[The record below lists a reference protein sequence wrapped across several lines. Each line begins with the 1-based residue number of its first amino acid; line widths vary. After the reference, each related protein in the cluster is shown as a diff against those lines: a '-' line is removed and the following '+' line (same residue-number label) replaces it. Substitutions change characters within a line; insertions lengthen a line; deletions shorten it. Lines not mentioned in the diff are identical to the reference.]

1 MKSDILNR
9 KDIETLVDTFYDKVQ
24 KDNII
29 GYVFNDVAQT
39 NWDNHLPKM
48 YDFWEVIL
56 FGAGNFRGNPMLVHR
71 ELHSK
76 NPLSYEQFNHWLTLF
91 TQTVDELFEG
101 ENAEYIK
108 ISASNIARSMSYKVL
123 AS

>member
-56 FGAGNFRGNPMLVHR
+56 FGTGNFRGNPMLVHR

-76 NPLSYEQFNHWLTLF
+76 SPLSYEQFNHWLTLF

>member
-48 YDFWEVIL
+48 YDFWEVISGEILCL
-56 FGAGNFRGNPMLVHR
+56 FI
-71 ELHSK
+71 
-76 NPLSYEQFNHWLTLF
+76 
-91 TQTVDELFEG
+91 
-101 ENAEYIK
+101 ENCTA
-108 ISASNIARSMSYKVL
+108 KVP
-123 AS
+123 